1 MPENAI
7 KVYDGDIEISDFVPE
22 RYGYNFIGWSAT
34 KDGDAAYHAKD
45 IYSENNDL
53 TLYAVWEAKTF
64 AVSFETNG
72 GSVQSG
78 GITQYT
84 YGTGARCR
92 QRLQRKAMISPA
104 GMKMNFYRA

>member
-64 AVSFETNG
+64 AVSLKQTAEAYKAEQLHNTL
-72 GSVQSG
+72 
-78 GITQYT
+78 
-84 YGTGARCR
+84 TGRGALLPTEVTKEGYVFR
-92 QRLQRKAMISPA
+92 RLV
-104 GMKMNFYRA
+104 